1 MYLSALRHH
10 HIAYDIL
17 EPDRTKMPKLKLVDS
32 GIRRTKARTPKQI
45 RLPVTPDILRQVY
58 KHWYSSQHDY
68 ETIMLWSVS
77 TLCFFGFFRLGE
89 LLSPTNTKYDASSH
103 LSFGDVAVDSHSS
116 PSLVKIHIKTSK
128 TDQEQ
133 EGADIYVGKTGDI
146 LCPVA
151 ALLAYL
157 AVRGASPGPLF
168 QLQDRTPLTKD
179 YTSYRS
185 SLTDIGL
192 EASQYAGRS
201 FRIGAATTAA
211 EKGIEDSLIKAM
223 GRWKSQPYLTYTC

>member
-1 MYLSALRHH
+1 
-10 HIAYDIL
+10 
-17 EPDRTKMPKLKLVDS
+17 MPKLKLVDS

-68 ETIMLWSVS
+68 ETIMLWSIS
-77 TLCFFGFFRLGE
+77 TLCFFSFFRLGE

-103 LSFGDVAVDSHSS
+103 LSFEDVAVDSHSS
-116 PSLVKIHIKTSK
+116 PSLVKIHLKTSK
-128 TDQEQ
+128 TDQERK
-133 EGADIYVGKTGDI
+133 GADVYVGKTGDI
-146 LCPVA
+146 LCPVS
-151 ALLAYL
+151 ALLTYL
-157 AVRGASPGPLF
+157 AAKGALPGPLF

-179 YTSYRS
+179 YFIQKFRAA
-185 SLTDIGL
+185 LTNIGL
-192 EASQYAGRS
+192 EASQYAGHS

-223 GRWKSQPYLTYTC
+223 GRWKSQAYLTYIKTAPDTLAKVSSSLSHNT